1 MKSLALPL
9 VVASL
14 ALPQSA
20 RAEEP
25 ISSRIAAN
33 GLSATMTE
41 LQALPAPTSDDLF
54 ALGGVRFLAAIET
67 ALQTRYRTG
76 MTSGLAVMSDMPLL
90 RLPVPENPAPEP
102 FDPAIIDTMFGQ
114 MTADLDGAIVALDRI
129 TDGDAVGVT
138 IDTADIWFDINASGG
153 RDTGEGL
160 TEVASFLI
168 PAGFD
173 GATADII
180 VRFDTAD
187 AAWLSAYAHLL
198 SGVSD
203 VVMAFSPTKAITH
216 VLEATATM
224 KAMTPGVRNMAD
236 DYLFRDA
243 DQILDLIAIF
253 IGALEQQPD
262 VELSRAAHAH
272 FLDMIADN
280 RIFWS
285 RVAQEQDNEL
295 EWIPNKRQQS
305 VLPIAFPKDTGAR
318 WQAVLAD
325 AEGLLTGRLLIPYW
339 RLGDGAG
346 INLARLFRDPPEM
359 DVAGLFQGFT
369 LVPYMEK
376 GPVISGTN
384 LMMFTEMVGGDAGLF
399 IVVLN

>member
-1 MKSLALPL
+1 MKSPALPI
-9 VVASL
+9 VL
-14 ALPQSA
+14 AFFTLPQTA
-20 RAEEP
+20 LAEATF
-25 ISSRIAAN
+25 SSRIATN
-33 GLSATMTE
+33 GLSAIKAE
-41 LQALPAPTSDDLF
+41 LEGLAAPTPDELF
-54 ALGGVRFLAAIET
+54 ALGGVQFLAAIQT

-76 MTSGLAVMSDMPLL
+76 MTGGLAMMSDMPLL
-90 RLPVPENPAPEP
+90 RLPIPENPSPEP
-102 FDPAIIDTMFGQ
+102 FDPAIIDTMFAQ
-114 MTADLDGAIVALDRI
+114 MAADLDGAIAALDRI
-129 TDGDAVGVT
+129 GDADAVGVT
-138 IDTADIWFDINASGG
+138 FDTAEIWFDINANAA
-153 RDTGEGL
+153 RDPGEGL
-160 TEVASFLI
+160 NEVASFLI

-173 GATADII
+173 GAPASLT

-203 VVMAFSPTKAITH
+203 VVLAFSPTAAITR

-224 KAMTPGVRNMAD
+224 EAMTPGVRNMAD
-236 DYLFRDA
+236 DYLFNDA
-243 DQILDLIAIF
+243 DDALDLIAIF

-272 FLDMIADN
+272 FLAMIADN
-280 RIFWS
+280 RTFWT

-318 WQAVLAD
+318 WQAELAD

-346 INLARLFRDPPEM
+346 INLAKLFQDPPEM
-359 DVAGLFQGFT
+359 DVAGLIQGHT

-376 GPVISGTN
+376 GQLISGTN
-384 LMMFTEMVGGDAGLF
+384 LMMFNEMVSGDAGLF
-399 IVVLN
+399 MVVLN